1 MRGADDIM
9 NDMPRGRGAAASNRR
24 RAAGRFVAVA
34 AATVLVVWACTGLV
48 VVPADSIVAYERLGR
63 LETAPLEPGLHW
75 LLPRPL
81 GVARHLGTRALRAV
95 SIGFEGPWPGD
106 GATALLWT
114 RSHGPREYPR
124 LCGTSTEL
132 VVFNAV
138 LGYQVRGTDEG
149 VRDFAAVMRD
159 PERLL
164 VALAEE
170 LLSDDAAGRPLDDLL
185 HTDRVVQSDTL
196 RSRLQTLANT
206 ERLGLDV
213 VYCGVVSA
221 HPPVDVAPAYL
232 DVVNARI
239 DADREARDARIKA
252 DGELVRVSMMRDSAV
267 ADARAAAS
275 VRLTGV
281 RVQVDRAA
289 ALADLCRHGARHLR
303 HRVECEELGAFLA
316 DRPLVLLDA
325 RLPRDVTIWF
335 DDQSTQER
343 RTPDH
348 VPTGAAPR

>member
-1 MRGADDIM
+1 M
-9 NDMPRGRGAAASNRR
+9 NDTSRIPGPAALRQRR
-24 RAAGRFVAVA
+24 RVGRVAAVA
-34 AATVLVVWACTGLV
+34 AALLLVFWSSTGLV

-63 LETAPLEPGLHW
+63 LVAAPLEPGRHW
-75 LLPRPL
+75 LLPQPL
-81 GVARHLGTRALRAV
+81 GVIHRLGTRALRTV
-95 SIGFEGPWPGD
+95 PIGFEGPWPGD

-114 RSHGPREYPR
+114 RPHGPREYPR

-138 LGYQVRGTDEG
+138 LGYQIRTSGVG
-149 VRDFAAVMRD
+149 VRDFAAVARD

-170 LLSDDAAGRPLDDLL
+170 LLSDDAAARSLDELL
-185 HTDRVVQSDTL
+185 HTDRVVKSDTL
-196 RSRLQTLANT
+196 RSRLQALADA

-213 VYCGVVSA
+213 VFFGVVSA

-239 DADREARDARIKA
+239 DADREARDARVKA
-252 DGELVRVSMMRDSAV
+252 DGEMVRVAMMRDSAV

-281 RVQVDRAA
+281 RVQADRAA
-289 ALADLCRHGARHLR
+289 ALAELSRHGARSLR
-303 HRVECEELGAFLA
+303 HRVECEEIGAFLA
-316 DRPLVLLDA
+316 DRALVLLDA
-325 RLPRDVTIWF
+325 RLPRDVTVWF
-335 DDQSTQER
+335 DDPSAPDR
-343 RTPDH
+343 RPPDH
-348 VPTGAAPR
+348 VPAGAAPR